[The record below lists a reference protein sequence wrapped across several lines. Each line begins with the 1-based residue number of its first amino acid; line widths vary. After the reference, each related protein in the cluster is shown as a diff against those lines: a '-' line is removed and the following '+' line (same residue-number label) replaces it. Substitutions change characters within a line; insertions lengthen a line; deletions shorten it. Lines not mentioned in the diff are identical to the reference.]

1 MNPYVEQFRKISHE
15 VLRKHIGVAAEFVV
29 DDALKASRLDAETSV
44 MIALPIFLEHLANG
58 LPQRLPIPT
67 IIMEVRHRLSN

>member
-1 MNPYVEQFRKISHE
+1 MNPYVDQFRQISTE

-29 DDALKASRLDAETSV
+29 EDALKASRLSTETSSA
-44 MIALPIFLEHLANG
+44 IALPIFLEHLANG

-67 IIMEVRHRLSN
+67 IMMEVRRRLSA